1 MSTPSKRDLRS
12 DERLA
17 RARFD
22 AAAKSRIVVDL
33 DAAVAM
39 LAETI
44 AALRKTIATEERR
57 SKVNDPALPAYS
69 LVAKDAALRS
79 QKLQATVVVLTTRLR
94 HAIFDRDDAIAHV
107 ASLEAIRPPSFHA
120 KSPASP
126 STSTKSTTQ

>member
-1 MSTPSKRDLRS
+1 MRNRRGPRHRS
-12 DERLA
+12 PPCVLSPNVNAIEEGLEIGSRLA

-69 LVAKDAALRS
+69 LVA
-79 QKLQATVVVLTTRLR
+79 
-94 HAIFDRDDAIAHV
+94 
-107 ASLEAIRPPSFHA
+107 
-120 KSPASP
+120 
-126 STSTKSTTQ
+126 